1 MYLIERNIHN
11 SHQLHHILPQYVYA
25 KTKQLHQIIMKDNAC
40 ILILYT
46 YCSFPSEKEHVTS
59 SVDYIITITKY
70 YAQPHGRYI
79 WKTVQLTN

>member
-1 MYLIERNIHN
+1 
-11 SHQLHHILPQYVYA
+11 
-25 KTKQLHQIIMKDNAC
+25 MKDNAC

-46 YCSFPSEKEHVTS
+46 YCSLPSEKEHVTS
-59 SVDYIITITKY
+59 SVAYIITITKY